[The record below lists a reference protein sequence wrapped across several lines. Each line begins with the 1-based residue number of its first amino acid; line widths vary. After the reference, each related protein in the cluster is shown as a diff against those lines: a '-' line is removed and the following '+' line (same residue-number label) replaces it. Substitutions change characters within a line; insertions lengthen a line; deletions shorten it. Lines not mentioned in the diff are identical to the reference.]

1 MATVTFIKYERQSAG
16 ALRGVAGYVLQEE
29 KTMQENGQQL
39 ISGQNCNPQLACQE
53 FLATRAMYRKDSPV
67 YFYHYVQSFHPD
79 ETVTGELAHEV
90 AKEFAARAWPDSE
103 VLIATHMDAPHIHSH
118 FIVNAVCFD
127 TGQMLRQGPRT
138 LATLRPLSDEICLSH
153 HLSVL
158 PKQRQKK
165 AHGMSSR
172 EYRAAAKGESW
183 KFRLIN
189 VIDNCMKYA
198 HTKDEFIALMR
209 SEGYGVRWE
218 DSRQSITYTTTSGY
232 KCRDDRLHDER
243 YLKEA
248 MEHEF
253 RIRQRLVDGG
263 FEKPEYAAV
272 FAERAE
278 YAGTSTDVNDAG
290 TGADSTAGDGA
301 ARADAGG
308 TSNRGRVAGTQE
320 YAGRVNLVR
329 GAADQAAGE
338 APALPNQLRHEESG
352 GYDDQGADGDPHT
365 ARTGWE
371 AERAALFAPPA
382 QAASATPVSGAATHP
397 GNSDGVVG
405 SVVKLGHALERDQLA
420 PPVKDATTM
429 PQHMDSKALK
439 KERQQKIAAGHKS
452 DDHEDE
458 QTWQQTM

>member
-1 MATVTFIKYERQSAG
+1 MATVTFIKYERQYAG
-16 ALRGVAGYVLQEE
+16 ALRGVTDYVAMKE
-29 KTMQENGQQL
+29 KTMQEDGQQL
-39 ISGQNCNPQLACQE
+39 VSGHNCNPQLACQE

-138 LATLRPLSDEICLSH
+138 LATLRPLSDEICLSY

-165 AHGMSSR
+165 AHGMSAR

-189 VIDNCMKYA
+189 VIDDCMKYA
-198 HTKDEFIALMR
+198 HTRDEFIALMK

-218 DSRQSITYTTTSGY
+218 DSRQSITYTIPSGM
-232 KCRDDRLHDER
+232 KCRDDRLHDGR

-253 RIRQRLVDGG
+253 RIRKRLVDGG
-263 FEKPEYAAV
+263 FEKSEYATALTKG
-272 FAERAE
+272 AE
-278 YAGTSTDVNDAG
+278 YAGDRTGINDEG
-290 TGADSTAGDGA
+290 SVRDSSATDGA
-301 ARADAGG
+301 VHAVAGG
-308 TSNRGRVAGTQE
+308 TSDRTGVAGPYE
-320 YAGRVNLVR
+320 HAGRADMVR

-338 APALPNQLRHEESG
+338 APVPPNQLRHEGAG

-365 ARTGWE
+365 VRTGWE
-371 AERAALFAPPA
+371 AERAALFAPPV
-382 QAASATPVSGAATHP
+382 QASSAAPVPGAAAYS
-397 GNSDGVVG
+397 GNSAGVVG
-405 SVVKLGHALERDQLA
+405 SVVELGHALERDQFA
-420 PPVKDATTM
+420 FPIKDSTTM
-429 PQHMDSKALK
+429 PTRHERGK
-439 KERQQKIAAGHKS
+439 KRKLAAGHKS

>member
-16 ALRGVAGYVLQEE
+16 ALRGVTDYVAQKE
-29 KTMQENGQQL
+29 KTMREDGQQL
-39 ISGQNCNPQLACQE
+39 VSGQNCNPQLACQE
-53 FLATRAMYRKDSPV
+53 FLATRTMHRKDSPV

-79 ETVTGELAHEV
+79 EAVTGEQAHEL

-103 VLIATHMDAPHIHSH
+103 VLIATHVDAPHIHSH
-118 FIVNAVCFD
+118 FIVNAVCFE

-158 PKQRQKK
+158 PKQQKK
-165 AHGMSSR
+165 AQGMSTR

-189 VIDNCMKYA
+189 VIDNCMRYA
-198 HTKDEFIALMR
+198 HTKDEFIALMK

-218 DSRQSITYTTTSGY
+218 DSRQSITYTIPSDY

-263 FEKPEYAAV
+263 FENPEYATALTKG
-272 FAERAE
+272 AE
-278 YAGTSTDVNDAG
+278 YARDSI
-290 TGADSTAGDGA
+290 DSTADDGA
-301 ARADAGG
+301 ARADTGG
-308 TSNRGRVAGTQE
+308 TSNRGRVAGAQE
-320 YAGRVNLVR
+320 YAGRVDLVR
-329 GAADQAAGE
+329 GATDQAAGE
-338 APALPNQLRHEESG
+338 APASPNQLGHEESV
-352 GYDDQGADGDPHT
+352 GYDDQGAGGDPHT

-382 QAASATPVSGAATHP
+382 QAASATPVSGAAAHP

-405 SVVKLGHALERDQLA
+405 SVVELGHALERDQLTS
-420 PPVKDATTM
+420 PVKDATTT

-439 KERQQKIAAGHKS
+439 KERRQKIAAGHKS

>member
-16 ALRGVAGYVLQEE
+16 ALRGVAGYVSQEE

-39 ISGQNCNPQLACQE
+39 ISGLNCNPQLACQE
-53 FLATRAMYRKDSPV
+53 FFATRAMYRKDSPV

-103 VLIATHMDAPHIHSH
+103 VLIATHMDAPHMHSH
-118 FIVNAVCFD
+118 FIVNAVCYE

-158 PKQRQKK
+158 PKQQKK
-165 AHGMSSR
+165 SHGMSTR

-189 VIDNCMKYA
+189 VIDDCMKYA
-198 HTKDEFIALMR
+198 HTKDEFIALMK
-209 SEGYGVRWE
+209 SEGYGIRWE
-218 DSRQSITYTTTSGY
+218 DSRQNITYTIPSGM

-248 MEHEF
+248 MELEF

-263 FEKPEYAAV
+263 FEEPEYAGEITD
-272 FAERAE
+272 AECTDR
-278 YAGTSTDVNDAG
+278 YA
-290 TGADSTAGDGA
+290 
-301 ARADAGG
+301 ADAGDAPD
-308 TSNRGRVAGTQE
+308 RAGVGGDAVGPRCTE
-320 YAGRVNLVR
+320 SPHGGAGGPCA
-329 GAADQAAGE
+329 GAV
-338 APALPNQLRHEESG
+338 PAG
-352 GYDDQGADGDPHT
+352 GYTSDKGSSHGADAGCGGDPHT

-382 QAASATPVSGAATHP
+382 QAASATPVSGAAAYP
-397 GNSDGVVG
+397 GNSAGVVG
-405 SVVKLGHALERDQLA
+405 SVVELGHALERDQLA

>member
-1 MATVTFIKYERQSAG
+1 MATVTFIKYKCQSAG
-16 ALRGVAGYVLQEE
+16 ALRGVAGYVSQEE

-53 FLATRAMYRKDSPV
+53 FLATRTMHRKDSPV

-79 ETVTGELAHEV
+79 EAVTGQLAHEM
-90 AKEFAARAWPDSE
+90 AKEFAAKAWPDSE

-118 FIVNAVCFD
+118 FIVNAVCYE

-138 LATLRPLSDEICLSH
+138 LAVLRPLSDEICLSH

-158 PKQRQKK
+158 PKQQQKSQGLS
-165 AHGMSSR
+165 AR

-189 VIDNCMKYA
+189 VIDDCMKYA
-198 HTKDEFIALMR
+198 HTKDEFIALMK

-218 DSRQSITYTTTSGY
+218 DTRQSITYTIPSGM
-232 KCRDDRLHDER
+232 KCRDDRLHDKR

-253 RIRQRLVDGG
+253 RIRQKLIARGI
-263 FEKPEYAAV
+263 EA
-272 FAERAE
+272 AE
-278 YAGTSTDVNDAG
+278 YTAEFSEGPTHAGSSI
-290 TGADSTAGDGA
+290 DSTADDGA

-308 TSNRGRVAGTQE
+308 TSNRGRVAGAQE
-320 YAGRVNLVR
+320 YAGRVDLVR

-338 APALPNQLRHEESG
+338 APVSPNQLRHEESD

-382 QAASATPVSGAATHP
+382 RAASAAPVSGAAAHP
-397 GNSDGVVG
+397 GNSAGVVG
-405 SVVKLGHALERDQLA
+405 SVVELGHALERDQLTS
-420 PPVKDATTM
+420 PVKDATTM

-439 KERQQKIAAGHKS
+439 KERQQKNAAGHKS